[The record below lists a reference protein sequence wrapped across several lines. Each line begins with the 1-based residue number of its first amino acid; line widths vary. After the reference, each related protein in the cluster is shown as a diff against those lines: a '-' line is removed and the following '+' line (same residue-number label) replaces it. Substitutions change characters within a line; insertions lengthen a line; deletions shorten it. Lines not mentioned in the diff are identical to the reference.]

1 MAGHRW
7 QPGQSGNPAGRPK
20 GIRDR
25 RSRLTHAIE
34 ADLPQLLRTIMDAA
48 LAGDMQAAGLILS
61 RLYPPL
67 KAREMPVRFSF
78 DPAGSVADQCEAVI
92 GAMAAGVIPP
102 DVGRTL
108 LDSLS
113 ALASAREI
121 ETLEQRIAAL
131 EQHHER

>member
-1 MAGHRW
+1 
-7 QPGQSGNPAGRPK
+7 
-20 GIRDR
+20 
-25 RSRLTHAIE
+25 
-34 ADLPQLLRTIMDAA
+34 
-48 LAGDMQAAGLILS
+48 
-61 RLYPPL
+61 
-67 KAREMPVRFSF
+67 
-78 DPAGSVADQCEAVI
+78 
-92 GAMAAGVIPP
+92 MAAGVIPP